1 MTRRLGIVLVA
12 LAIVGFCTIPFY
24 NAWVDRRVSPFQ
36 LSLPV
41 ATTTFTTST
50 LALEPG
56 YHYQIEISVDN
67 SVRYADCLLGAGTG
81 ALSGDCGHHPSILD
95 VAWSL
100 RDDRGQVVASGT
112 SQGDRAM
119 FGYGGLDNVDVV
131 IGYLDVLRPT
141 HGRLTLRYRRSAVAL
156 APLRPIL
163 SIYDPFAAEGAGIYE
178 LLLGLLGVALG
189 GAGAIVL
196 VMSRR
201 RA

>member
-12 LAIVGFCTIPFY
+12 LAIIGFCTIPLY

-41 ATTTFTTST
+41 AVTKFTTTT
-50 LALEPG
+50 LTLEPS

-67 SVRYADCLLGAGTG
+67 SVPYADCLLGAGSG

-95 VAWSL
+95 IAWSL

-112 SQGDRAM
+112 SQGDQAT
-119 FGYGGLDNVDVV
+119 FGYGDGVYVV
-131 IGYLDVLRPT
+131 IGYINVPRPT
-141 HGRLTLRYRRSAVAL
+141 EARLTLRYRRSAVAL
-156 APLRPIL
+156 APLRPSVL
-163 SIYDPFAAEGAGIYE
+163 VYDPDAAEGEGISE
-178 LLLGLLGVALG
+178 LLLGLLCVALG
-189 GAGAIVL
+189 VAGGIML

-201 RA
+201 GSR